1 MAIVAT
7 ALIAF
12 GLVWV
17 LSNLGPRG
25 PRLVAL
31 WQERGR
37 GIGIHVLDPLGLIPL
52 AVGLVILIRTRIT
65 SGARAVTGTMLMALG
80 IVWMTR
86 TAVPQ
91 GPQIVSVSA
100 ERGVHGADLI
110 GIVCIAAALAILLIP
125 RRRGRNWYR

>member
-125 RRRGRNWYR
+125 RRRGRNWYC

>member
-110 GIVCIAAALAILLIP
+110 CIVCIAAALAILLIP